1 MPTMQTAD
9 HADHADCRPCRPC
22 RLQTMQTMQTA
33 DHADHADCRPCRP
46 CRLQTMPTVQT
57 ADHADRADCRPCRP
71 CRLQTEDFFL
81 TIDSRFSV
89 LVTKYIVRLWVFSLS
104 LSLLSVTAKTLRE
117 TNSLFVRSRSNCL
130 NCQATQATADM
141 TVLVLQMRPLHLSSD
156 NTKEEK

>member
-1 MPTMQTAD
+1 MNIQPANYQN
-9 HADHADCRPCRPC
+9 
-22 RLQTMQTMQTA
+22 
-33 DHADHADCRPCRP
+33 
-46 CRLQTMPTVQT
+46 VQKPHFWQKSSGSQWVNSYCYLMAYIPSSFHFCCVFVT
-57 ADHADRADCRPCRP
+57 QNANHADCRPCRP

-89 LVTKYIVRLWVFSLS
+89 LVTKYIVTLWVFSLS